1 MILLLILI
9 AGFSFWF
16 LNTWRAISKLPK
28 GPFPLPL
35 VGNFPQ
41 IGYYAWKNGGLVG
54 GLNEIKMK
62 YGKVF
67 TLWMGP
73 IQTVHVADY
82 DVAYETHI
90 KRAHT
95 FGHRYSEGGMDYIR
109 EGRGIIASVG
119 DLWVEHRRNSGNFR
133 RGFGALYRFDDFK
146 KTHWKNEAVQV
157 QTNTFFDY
165 LVGSII
171 NQLLVSERF
180 EYGDQEFEKLKKY
193 LTQTLENL
201 SLLDAFAPLWLLKSD
216 LMKWRTKT
224 TLAPFDYIFG
234 LVKKT
239 IQKRVEAIDK
249 GEHVI
254 SEEGDDFVDAFL
266 MKMKKDKEDGVNS
279 TFNLESLSID
289 LYDLWLAGQETTS
302 TTLTWACVCFLNHPE
317 VVGKMRK
324 ELGHVTGG
332 HRSIS
337 LTDRAHT
344 PYLNATINEVQRI
357 ASILNFNLLRV
368 LKENTTI
375 DGQPISAGATF
386 STQLCL
392 LHTDEA
398 NFKNPTEFQP
408 ERFLENN
415 NLEKK
420 LIPFGIGKRSCLGES
435 LARAELYLILG
446 NLIMEYDLEPV
457 GVKPELKTPSP
468 FAIMK
473 RPPNYDI
480 RFVPRNR

>member
-9 AGFSFWF
+9 AG
-16 LNTWRAISKLPK
+16 
-28 GPFPLPL
+28 PFPLPL
-35 VGNFPQ
+35 VGKFPQ

-73 IQTVHVADY
+73 IPTVHVADY

-119 DLWVEHRRNSGNFR
+119 DLWVEHRRFALHTLRNFGLGR
-133 RGFGALYRFDDFK
+133 NIMEEKIMDEYRYRFDDFK

-201 SLLDAFAPLWLLKSD
+201 SLLDVFAPLWLLKSD
-216 LMKWRTKT
+216 LMKWRTQT

-234 LVKKT
+234 LVKET
-239 IQKRVEAIDK
+239 IQKRVETIEK
-249 GEHVI
+249 GEHFI

-279 TFNLESLSID
+279 TFNLESLSVD

-302 TTLTWACVCFLNHPE
+302 TTLTWACVCLLNHPK
-317 VVGKMRK
+317 VIGKMRK

-332 HRSIS
+332 NRSIS

-368 LKENTTI
+368 LKEDTTI

-468 FAIMK
+468 CAIMK